1 MRAPRVWCTRAFTT
15 VRIVVLFAAAGLIAA
30 VTSTAVAARGYT
42 DTVVREVAIDR
53 GATPASVTRS
63 VTPDSA
69 PWRDSVRAFAEA
81 HLQHTAWG
89 PAHARRDYEMT
100 LALARAEGITVDDDA
115 LYAAAYLHDMG
126 GLPPYAKPGVDHGD
140 RSAQLVDSVLRGT
153 GFPMEKIE
161 LVKEIVD
168 HHQYYRP
175 PDTLAVA
182 ILFRDADILDFL
194 GAIDIARIVSLTKRE
209 RLAPDLPS
217 AIEVIR
223 KQMLEM
229 PARLQT
235 ETAKREGERR
245 VEEMRRFLEALSR
258 ETDSLRAI

>member
-1 MRAPRVWCTRAFTT
+1 MRHLPTSGRESALALLSLA
-15 VRIVVLFAAAGLIAA
+15 IVAAAGLAFASPPAA
-30 VTSTAVAARGYT
+30 TIHDGRAAASAGTA
-42 DTVVREVAIDR
+42 
-53 GATPASVTRS
+53 AS
-63 VTPDSA
+63 A
-69 PWRDSVRAFAEA
+69 WRDNVRAFAEE

-100 LALARAEGITVDDDA
+100 LTLARAEGITVDDDA

-140 RSAQLVDSVLRGT
+140 RSAQLVDSVLSDA
-153 GFPMEKIE
+153 GFPMEKVE

-194 GAIDIARIVSLTKRE
+194 GAIDIARIISLTTRE
-209 RLAPDLPS
+209 KIAPDLPR

-235 ETAKREGERR
+235 DAARREGERR
-245 VEEMRRFLEALSR
+245 VAEMRRFLDALSS
-258 ETDSLRAI
+258 ETDSLRIL